1 MASSRNEMRFH
12 IRSVGNI
19 SQVTRALEAV
29 SISKARKSTELLKAT
44 RPYVERAWKVVL
56 HIARQPEGAAEHP
69 LLAPRPDPKKT
80 LVIVVTSDRGL
91 AGGYNMNVVRKVLQ
105 TFKSYP
111 YPVSYIAIGERGADM
126 LLHRD
131 LDVTASFTKLITPAD
146 LKEITSIGNLAIEMF
161 VDHLCDEVF
170 LCYTEYISRFSQ
182 RVVIRKLLPLEIIY
196 DDKDIETYNQTHPT
210 RATFIYEPNKTQVVD
225 TIVPRFVSLQ
235 LYAAVLSA
243 EASEHTVR
251 MTAMHNATG
260 NAKEIMQSLEMDY
273 HKTRQKEITNEL
285 LDITSGA
292 EALQEGSGEGW

>member
-19 SQVTRALEAV
+19 AQVTRALEAV
-29 SISKARKSTELLKAT
+29 SISKARKTTDLLKAT

-56 HIARQPEGAAEHP
+56 HIARQPEGASEHP

-91 AGGYNMNVVRKVLQ
+91 AGGYNMSVVRKVLQ
-105 TFKSYP
+105 TFSHYP
-111 YPVSYIAIGERGADM
+111 RPVSYIVIGERGAEM

-131 LDVTASFTKLITPAD
+131 KDLVATFTKLITPAD
-146 LKEITSIGNLAIEMF
+146 LKEISSIGNLATEIF
-161 VDHLCDEVF
+161 LSNLCDEVF
-170 LCYTEYISRFSQ
+170 LVYTEFIDRYSQ
-182 RVVIRKLLPLEIIY
+182 QVVVRKLLPLEIANEEGGEPFNRT
-196 DDKDIETYNQTHPT
+196 KPT
-210 RATFIYEPNKTQVVD
+210 RSTFIYEPDKEQVVN
-225 TIVPRFVSLQ
+225 TIVPRYVALQ

-251 MTAMHNATG
+251 MTAMHNATK

-273 HKTRQKEITNEL
+273 HKTRQKEITNEI
-285 LDITSGA
+285 LDISGGA
-292 EALQEGSGEGW
+292 EALQEGSNDRW